1 MTKSKISRKER
12 RRQAAQ
18 QQKQKRTLTIG
29 LPILLGVI
37 AIIALIFI
45 RNVGGDI
52 EGVLDFG
59 AQERGHDEGIVYEDV
74 TLPPVGGVHS
84 PRWQNCGI
92 YDKPVEVKN
101 AIHSM
106 EHGAVW
112 IAYNPGLRAEEVN
125 VLRDIVQGQSYLLL
139 SPYPNLDGKVVL
151 TAWGV
156 QLQVDSATD
165 ERVAQFIDQYRLGPQ
180 TPEFGAACDGGIGF
194 PIG

>member
-1 MTKSKISRKER
+1 MTKSKVSRKEQ
-12 RRQAAQ
+12 RRQAAL
-18 QQKQKRTLTIG
+18 QQKRKRALTIG
-29 LPILLGVI
+29 LPILLGAL

-52 EGVLDFG
+52 QGVLDFG
-59 AQERGHDEGIVYEDV
+59 EQERGHDEGVAYEGV
-74 TLPPVGGVHS
+74 SLPPVGGVHS

-92 YDKPVEVKN
+92 YDQPVEVKN

-112 IAYNPGLRAEEVN
+112 IAYNPSLPAAEVN
-125 VLRDIVQGQSYLLL
+125 HLRDMVQGQSFLLL
-139 SPYPNLDGKVVL
+139 SPYPNLDGNVVL